1 MDSFHLSLERAGEA
15 QPSRWALLEM
25 GQALSVLTCVH
36 LNSSIFSSSQSHHQM
51 RSSLCECNLYV

>member
-25 GQALSVLTCVH
+25 GQAPSVLTCVH
-36 LNSSIFSSSQSHHQM
+36 LNSSVFLFFEITPPDA
-51 RSSLCECNLYV
+51 